1 MAGLYPQTDPVQAH
15 LQRTD
20 LRPRARVVAFT
31 VSGMAD
37 FISRQADGCTADI
50 VVEAIEQSYFGTRT
64 PAWSQHCPGA
74 A

>member
-1 MAGLYPQTDPVQAH
+1 
-15 LQRTD
+15 
-20 LRPRARVVAFT
+20 
-31 VSGMAD
+31 MAD
-37 FISRQADGCTADI
+37 FISRQADGYTADI